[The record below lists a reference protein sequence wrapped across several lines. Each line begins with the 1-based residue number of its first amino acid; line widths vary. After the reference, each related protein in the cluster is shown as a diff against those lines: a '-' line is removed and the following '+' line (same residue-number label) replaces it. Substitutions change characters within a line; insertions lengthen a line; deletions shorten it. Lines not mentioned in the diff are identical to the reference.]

1 MELRQLA
8 YFEAVA
14 SCGSFSR
21 AAQQLHIA
29 QPAVS
34 AQIRRLETELG
45 TPLLERTT
53 RRVAL
58 THAGELFLARTR
70 TVLDQL
76 NGAQDDLAELTAV
89 RRGHVRIGA
98 TLVLG
103 AIDLPRSL
111 ARFRRRH
118 PGVTLALRAG
128 LIAGLLA
135 DLDAGAVDIVLGP
148 LHPDLVAGYPTRP
161 LAEETVV
168 LVTPPAPRPPA
179 PRPPAPRPP
188 APRPPAPRPPAP
200 RPPAP
205 RPPAPRP
212 PAPRHPGSHPPG
224 PAEANLADFRDE
236 PFVCLPSG
244 SGLHAILLAA
254 AAEAGFTPRIQLET
268 HSPASIRELV
278 AAGLGVALM
287 AQSSALA
294 IGPAVTVRPLRPA
307 PPHPPI
313 GTILPRDRAPNP
325 ATRAWQRYLEQA
337 YGPGIS

>member
-14 SCGSFSR
+14 SRGSFSR
-21 AAQQLHIA
+21 AAQQLRIA

-70 TVLDQL
+70 TILDQL
-76 NGAQDDLAELTAV
+76 NGAQTDLAELTEV

-103 AIDLPRSL
+103 AVDLPRSL
-111 ARFRRRH
+111 AQFRQRY

-135 DLDAGAVDIVLGP
+135 DLDAGATDIVLGP
-148 LHPDLVAGYPTRP
+148 LHPDLVVGYPVRP
-161 LAEETVV
+161 LAEESVV
-168 LVTPPAPRPPA
+168 LVTPPGPR
-179 PRPPAPRPP
+179 
-188 APRPPAPRPPAP
+188 
-200 RPPAP
+200 
-205 RPPAPRP
+205 
-212 PAPRHPGSHPPG
+212 PPG
-224 PAEANLADFRDE
+224 PAEASLADFRDE
-236 PFVCLPSG
+236 PFVCLPAG

-254 AAEAGFTPRIQLET
+254 AAEAGFTPRVELET

-287 AQSSALA
+287 ARSSARE

>member
-21 AAQQLHIA
+21 AAQQLRIA

-34 AQIRRLETELG
+34 AQIKRLETELG

-70 TVLDQL
+70 TVLDEL
-76 NGAQDDLAELTAV
+76 NGARADLADVTAV

-103 AIDLPRSL
+103 VIDLPHSL
-111 ARFRRRH
+111 AQFRRRH

-148 LHPDLVAGYPTRP
+148 LHPDLVAGYPARP
-161 LAEETVV
+161 LTEESIV
-168 LVTPPAPRPPA
+168 LVTPPGPR
-179 PRPPAPRPP
+179 
-188 APRPPAPRPPAP
+188 
-200 RPPAP
+200 
-205 RPPAPRP
+205 
-212 PAPRHPGSHPPG
+212 PPG
-224 PAEANLADFRDE
+224 PAEASLADFRDE
-236 PFVCLPSG
+236 PFVCLPAG

-287 AQSSALA
+287 AQSSARA